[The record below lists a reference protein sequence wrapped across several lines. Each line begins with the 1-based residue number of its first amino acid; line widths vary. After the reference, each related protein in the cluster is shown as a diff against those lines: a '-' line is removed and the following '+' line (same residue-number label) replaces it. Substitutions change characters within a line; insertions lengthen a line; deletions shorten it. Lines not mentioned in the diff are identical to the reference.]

1 MPKSFNIGSHEVGPN
16 HPPFIIA
23 EMSGNHNGDL
33 ERAKE
38 IIRQCAATG
47 VHAVKIQTYTAD
59 TMTID
64 VDDDRFR
71 LSKSHPLWA
80 GRSLY
85 SLYDEAHTPWDWHEE
100 LFSLGSELG
109 VIVFSTP
116 FDSTAVDLLESLNA
130 AVYKIASLEIIDLPL
145 IRRVAATG
153 KPVILSTGA
162 ATLAEIDQAV
172 TAAREAG
179 CEKLVVLGCTSSYPA
194 PPEET
199 NLRSIP
205 VIATAFDVVVGL
217 SDHTM
222 GVAVSTAAIAIG
234 ARVIE
239 KHVTLSREDGG
250 VDSAFSL
257 EPHELTDLVN
267 GTREAFLALGTGKIE
282 PSLAEAESQRFRRSL
297 FVVKDVVAGQAVT
310 EENVRAIRPSGG
322 LEPDAITEVLGRTF
336 VANYA
341 AGTPVSWDL
350 FSN

>member
-1 MPKSFNIGSHEVGPN
+1 MPNSFAIGSHEVGPN

-38 IIRQCAATG
+38 IIRKCVEAGA
-47 VHAVKIQTYTAD
+47 HAVKIQTYTAD

-71 LSKSHPLWA
+71 LSSDHPLWA

-85 SLYDEAHTPWDWHEE
+85 SLYDEAHTPWEWHEE
-100 LFSLGSELG
+100 LFSFGRELG
-109 VIVFSTP
+109 IIVFSTP
-116 FDSTAVDLLESLNA
+116 FDFTAVDLLESLNA
-130 AVYKIASLEIIDLPL
+130 EVYKIASLEIIDLPL

-162 ATLAEIDQAV
+162 ATLSEIDRAV

-205 VIATAFDVVVGL
+205 IIETAFDVVVGL

-257 EPHELTDLVN
+257 EPHELAELVT
-267 GTREAFLALGTGKIE
+267 GTREAFLALGIGKIE
-282 PSLAEAESQRFRRSL
+282 PSTAEVESQRFRRSL
-297 FVVKDVVAGQAVT
+297 FVVKDVAAGDLVS
-310 EENVRAIRPSGG
+310 EDNVRAIRPSGG
-322 LEPDAITEVLGRTF
+322 LEPDAISDVMGRTF
-336 VANYA
+336 ASNFV

-350 FSN
+350 FSV

>member
-1 MPKSFNIGSHEVGPN
+1 MPKSFTIGSHEVGPN

-38 IIRQCAATG
+38 IIRQCAAAG
-47 VHAVKIQTYTAD
+47 AHAVKIQTYTAD

-71 LSKSHPLWA
+71 LSANHPLWA

-85 SLYDEAHTPWDWHEE
+85 SLYDEAHTPWEWHEE
-100 LFSLGSELG
+100 LFALGRELG
-109 VIVFSTP
+109 VILFSTP
-116 FDSTAVDLLESLNA
+116 FDSTAVDLLESLDA
-130 AVYKIASLEIIDLPL
+130 QVYKIASLEVIDLPL

-162 ATLAEIDQAV
+162 ATLAEIDRAV

-179 CEKLVVLGCTSSYPA
+179 CENLVVLGCTSSYPA

-205 VIATAFDVVVGL
+205 VLETAFDVVVGL

-257 EPHELTDLVN
+257 EPHELTELVT
-267 GTREAFLALGTGKIE
+267 GTREAFLALGNGKIE
-282 PSLAEAESQRFRRSL
+282 PSSAEAESQRFRRSL
-297 FVVKDVVAGQAVT
+297 FVVKNVAAGEAVT
-310 EENVRAIRPSGG
+310 AENVRAIRPSGG
-322 LEPDAITEVLGRTF
+322 LEPDAISDVMGRRF
-336 VANYA
+336 ASDFA
-341 AGTPVSWDL
+341 AGTPISWDL
-350 FSN
+350 FTL